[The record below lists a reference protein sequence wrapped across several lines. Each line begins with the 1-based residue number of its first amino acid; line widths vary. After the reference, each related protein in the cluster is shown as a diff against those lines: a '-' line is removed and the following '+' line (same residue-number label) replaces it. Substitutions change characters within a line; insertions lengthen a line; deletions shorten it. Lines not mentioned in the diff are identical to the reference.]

1 MQSTAYPF
9 ELLPLSVR
17 SNDDEERRKVVS
29 CRSIQCCVP
38 RMQSLHVNNRQGFK
52 SRGVGTLYLHILP
65 PLSIVIPVYVSL
77 VETILYGAQ
86 MSGPHLLKIK
96 RNVYDCHLL
105 QHDGNLKIPILYV
118 GCLSVILRAVLLIH
132 FIITSRLVPV
142 SRTGV

>member
-1 MQSTAYPF
+1 MFHACRVCMSIIGKGLKAGALAHYIYIFFLPF
-9 ELLPLSVR
+9 LL
-17 SNDDEERRKVVS
+17 
-29 CRSIQCCVP
+29 
-38 RMQSLHVNNRQGFK
+38 
-52 SRGVGTLYLHILP
+52 LYRLLK
-65 PLSIVIPVYVSL
+65 SL

-142 SRTGV
+142 SRTGVWLIGDPISDYFWKRLKIIRSFHLLFVITF